1 VWGRILGQKLLADK
15 QTHPREAVLGDNG
28 EVSSVPPPSDQ
39 ARQRL
44 AAEIAAIAS
53 AGALLPGSVVMR
65 SMACNTPGCH
75 CHGDPPQ
82 LHGPYAQWT
91 RKVGGRTR
99 TRNLSREQL
108 ARYGAWFDNARRLR
122 DAVAELEALCLHA
135 ASEAEGWSEER

>member
-1 VWGRILGQKLLADK
+1 M
-15 QTHPREAVLGDNG
+15 
-28 EVSSVPPPSDQ
+28 SSESPSSDQ

-53 AGALLPGSVVMR
+53 AGALLPGSIVMR
-65 SMACNTPGCH
+65 TMACNKPGCR

-82 LHGPYAQWT
+82 LHGPYVQWT
-91 RKVGGRTR
+91 RKIRGRTR
-99 TRNLSREQL
+99 TRNLSKEQL

-122 DAVAELEALCLHA
+122 DAVAELEALCLHD